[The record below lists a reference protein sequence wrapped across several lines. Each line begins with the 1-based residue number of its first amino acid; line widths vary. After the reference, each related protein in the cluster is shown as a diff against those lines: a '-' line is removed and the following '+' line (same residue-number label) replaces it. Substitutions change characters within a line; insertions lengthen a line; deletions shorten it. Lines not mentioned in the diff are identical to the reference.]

1 MEGKRKAKR
10 SPWDTFIVYCP
21 VNFDVSILQKGL
33 SGKRDYKTNFV
44 DAALYIIHLL
54 IKFQEQKDK
63 RDEFEA
69 DGYFRLNATL
79 LKQSCGEK
87 YVDVLVVLKVAGVI
101 EGNGR
106 YSRKRH
112 ISKGYRLTAE
122 YNSAEV
128 RSVPLSARSNVNKF
142 CIGRQKIKEQANK
155 ESLQKL
161 SHITKWF
168 DAKRLTI
175 ALESVHD
182 VIEFYQHKLKNRI
195 SPTCSTQ
202 QRKQIESAIHFRYN
216 NAIDSIKKIN
226 AGHFNLRSS
235 GEDRRLH
242 HAVASLKKEFRSF
255 LLFDGKPL
263 VSIDIRASQPYLLTQ
278 VFFSEFYSAKT
289 INSPSKAFTLNKH
302 YKHLYKAIQE
312 ERPINLPAF
321 LQMPVNQRHIK
332 KSSFAFHS
340 KIDWE
345 AGFYDQL
352 IGIDKVYSGKS
363 FFKTKEA
370 TKRDIMSIFYDA
382 QNKRRKYYAG
392 FVRFES
398 HFPQEVAVIEYF
410 DKLSRKHDTGF
421 LPILMQRM
429 ESYLVLNKVCS
440 RIAKKY
446 PEAPI
451 IPIHDSVLTTQEYVD
466 QVKHIMESTLLK
478 ETGLK
483 PGIRVETSLSIE
495 DAIDSLEDL
504 VEEDYQEIL
513 IKSRKKIYPFRAIK
527 PPLLSQVPQWKGEVI
542 DCSRYH

>member
-1 MEGKRKAKR
+1 MGVKRKAKR
-10 SPWDTFIVYCP
+10 SPKDSFIVYCP
-21 VNFDVSILQKGL
+21 ANFDVSILQKGL
-33 SGKRDYKTNFV
+33 SGKRDYKANFA

-54 IKFQEQKDK
+54 VKFQEQKDK

-69 DGYFRLNATL
+69 YGYFRLNATL
-79 LKQSCGEK
+79 LKESCGEK
-87 YVDVLVVLKVAGVI
+87 YVDVLVALKAAGVI

-128 RSVPLSARSNVNKF
+128 VSVPLSPGSNVNKF
-142 CIGRQKIKEQANK
+142 CINRRKTKEQSNEK
-155 ESLQKL
+155 SLRKL

-175 ALESVHD
+175 ALASVHD
-182 VIEFYQHKLKNRI
+182 VIEFYQHKLKSRI

-202 QRKQIESAIHFRYN
+202 QRKQLESAILFRYN

-226 AGHFNLRSS
+226 AGDFNLRSS

-242 HAVASLKKEFRSF
+242 HAVASLKKEFRPF

-263 VSIDIRASQPYLLTQ
+263 VSIDIKASQPYLLTQ
-278 VFFSEFYSAKT
+278 VLFSSLYSTYTKRGIT
-289 INSPSKAFTLNKH
+289 KAFNLYKH
-302 YKHLYKAIQE
+302 YNTLYKAIQE
-312 ERPINLPAF
+312 ESTIKFPGLS
-321 LQMPVNQRHIK
+321 QMPVSQRNMR
-332 KSSFAFHS
+332 SSYFPFHREVN
-340 KIDWE
+340 WE
-345 AGFYDQL
+345 AGFYDEL
-352 IGIDKVYSGKS
+352 ILRDKEFSNEPV
-363 FFKTKEA
+363 FKNKAA
-370 TKRDIMSIFYDA
+370 TKKAIMLLFYDA
-382 QNKRRKYYAG
+382 KTIGKEYRTG
-392 FVRFES
+392 FSRFKF
-398 HFPQEVAVIEYF
+398 HFPQEASVIEYF
-410 DKLSRKHDTGF
+410 DKLSRKHETGF

-429 ESYLVLNKVCS
+429 ESYLILNKVCT
-440 RIAKKY
+440 RITKEC
-446 PEAPI
+446 PDAPI
-451 IPIHDSVLTTQEYVD
+451 IPIHDSVLTTPEYVD
-466 QVKHIMESTLLK
+466 QVRYIMESTLLK

-483 PGIRVETSLSIE
+483 PGIKVETSLSIE

-527 PPLLSQVPQWKGEVI
+527 HPLLSQVPQWKGEVI